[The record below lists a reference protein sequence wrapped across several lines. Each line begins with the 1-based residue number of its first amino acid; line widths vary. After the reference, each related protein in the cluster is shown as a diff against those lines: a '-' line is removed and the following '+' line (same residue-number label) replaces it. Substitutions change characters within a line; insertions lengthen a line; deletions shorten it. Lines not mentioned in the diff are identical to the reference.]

1 MGFRTFTTVGKF
13 LWYSYS
19 PVCGSPTGR
28 FWIWFDRDCAPSYC
42 HAAASS
48 FSLDVEYIF
57 LVGSSLLLSMVVQQL
72 VVILLVSQEEM
83 STHPS
88 IPPAWTG
95 RFNFFEIKK
104 FFSFFLMN
112 LANGLS
118 ILFIFWKNQ
127 LLVLLI
133 FAIVLSFFFF
143 HLFLLWFYEYFLVLT
158 LEFFVS
164 FFSGC
169 YRCKVRLIIW

>member
-118 ILFIFWKNQ
+118 IWCIGFNVQKE
-127 LLVLLI
+127 LVCHL
-133 FAIVLSFFFF
+133 LSFRRYMFRVSIIR
-143 HLFLLWFYEYFLVLT
+143 LLST
-158 LEFFVS
+158 
-164 FFSGC
+164 
-169 YRCKVRLIIW
+169 